1 MTFSE
6 NSSKESTTS
15 SPRFFWTSDEPAQ
28 FECAIQGVTSFE
40 DCGSGT
46 SGTWTGKNVPD
57 GRQTFLVRARDLYGN
72 RNRNPARFPF
82 EIGMFFM
89 FILLHSN
96 PESTPTVT
104 FERMG
109 LEDMS
114 AMYSPLSSI
123 GFPRWKKAVFP
134 EKSQDFHPFVLYT
147 HMFWWIVH
155 LVIRR
160 RVLKCDVYYV

>member
-96 PESTPTVT
+96 PLPLWLLNGWALRICRLCIHRFLPSAFPGGRKRCSRKNRKT
-104 FERMG
+104 FTR
-109 LEDMS
+109 
-114 AMYSPLSSI
+114 LSYIHICSD
-123 GFPRWKKAVFP
+123 G
-134 EKSQDFHPFVLYT
+134 LYT
-147 HMFWWIVH
+147 W
-155 LVIRR
+155 L
-160 RVLKCDVYYV
+160 